1 MSVYGQLKKAHQ
13 DELLRAAA
21 RHDLAAQAPRA
32 RPPRPHHPIA
42 APTRRLAAMRC
53 LRRLFS

>member
-21 RHDLAAQAPRA
+21 RHRLAARA
-32 RPPRPHHPIA
+32 RGAHPPQPHHPIA
-42 APTRRLAAMRC
+42 APTPRLAAMRC
-53 LRRLFS
+53 LCRLFS